1 MSDSKDTQ
9 EPSMEEI
16 LSSIR
21 RIIADEEGDE
31 PPPPPRGKPGGG
43 GGGASGERGARPEP
57 VANAVDDEAP
67 EDDGGAEDVLD
78 LTQRVEE
85 DGEVVDLNAR
95 AARAAAEEA
104 PDDDHG
110 RRGDEE
116 VDLAPDEP
124 EFEPEPAPRAAAAP
138 AAATKPVPQQPETQ
152 RDRPKVAANPRD
164 RGALVADAA
173 ASAATSAFAKFAQA
187 VTPPEQRVASSEGRT
202 IEEFAEDLLRPMLRE
217 WLDENLPAIVE
228 RVVEREV
235 NKIARRAELL

>member
-21 RIIADEEGDE
+21 RIIADEEDDGPT
-31 PPPPPRGKPGGG
+31 PPPGGKPGGG
-43 GGGASGERGARPEP
+43 APGDERWVRLEP
-57 VANAVDDEAP
+57 VANAVDKAP
-67 EDDGGAEDVLD
+67 EDEALDDEAEDVLD

-110 RRGDEE
+110 RRDDEE

-138 AAATKPVPQQPETQ
+138 AAAKPVPQQPETQ
-152 RDRPKVAANPRD
+152 RDRPTVAANPPD
-164 RGALVADAA
+164 HGTLVADAA

-235 NKIARRAELL
+235 NKTARRAELL